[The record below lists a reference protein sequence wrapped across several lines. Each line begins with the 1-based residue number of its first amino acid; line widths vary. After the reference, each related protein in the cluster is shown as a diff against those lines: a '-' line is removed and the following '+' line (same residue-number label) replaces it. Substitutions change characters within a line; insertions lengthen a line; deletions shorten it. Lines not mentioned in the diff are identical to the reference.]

1 MLGMAFFG
9 DPSKHLKEM
18 DAKGHHVHE
27 VSKVMWVPF
36 GILAGATILIGL
48 VGISFEEELHHVFAV
63 YLDSSFGIPEEGLP
77 ESAVLSGQ
85 EGPSQEMVLEKTNW
99 KRNEK
104 RKADLR

>member
-1 MLGMAFFG
+1 M
-9 DPSKHLKEM
+9 
-18 DAKGHHVHE
+18 HE

-63 YLDSSFGIPEEGLP
+63 YLDSSFGIPEGLP

-99 KRNEK
+99 KRK
-104 RKADLR
+104 KADLR